1 MGFNFQAC
9 FITYIGEIIGVKSA
23 RNKKQQQQQQR
34 KLGFEQEMH
43 WKKKQLFSLFSH
55 LNNNVLFR
63 WENYWFALQVRWPVW
78 RCAQQR

>member
-43 WKKKQLFSLFSH
+43 
-55 LNNNVLFR
+55 
-63 WENYWFALQVRWPVW
+63 
-78 RCAQQR
+78 